1 MFPDIAGTE
10 LILVAIVAL
19 LVVKPKDLPVM
30 MRRFGEFMNKAR
42 RMAADFRA
50 SFDDMARQSELDDLR
65 KEVEAMRS
73 KASDPM
79 GLNTALSEVQS
90 DISQSLGDHSLGDP
104 NFDYGYSHTDDN
116 SVPWDP
122 SAMPSEEETVVAAKP
137 KRKTAPR
144 KTATSVTP
152 NSATTETVAAKSPK
166 SAKAKPSGEA
176 AAKPKRAAAK
186 KAV

>member
-19 LVVKPKDLPVM
+19 LVVKPKDLPIM

-104 NFDYGYSHTDDN
+104 NSDYGYSHTDDN

-144 KTATSVTP
+144 KPATSATP
-152 NSATTETVAAKSPK
+152 KPAATETVAGK
-166 SAKAKPSGEA
+166 SAKAKPAVEA
-176 AAKPKRAAAK
+176 AAKPKRPSAK